1 MSTREK
7 ETFLFT
13 VARGLH
19 MLVLVLDIDVDSMEK
34 WMRMYA
40 SVVACTLMEQQGG
53 FVGFCTA
60 PPS

>member
-13 VARGLH
+13 VARGVH

-40 SVVACTLMEQQGG
+40 SVVACTLMEKQGG
-53 FVGFCTA
+53 FAGFCTA
-60 PPS
+60 PHS